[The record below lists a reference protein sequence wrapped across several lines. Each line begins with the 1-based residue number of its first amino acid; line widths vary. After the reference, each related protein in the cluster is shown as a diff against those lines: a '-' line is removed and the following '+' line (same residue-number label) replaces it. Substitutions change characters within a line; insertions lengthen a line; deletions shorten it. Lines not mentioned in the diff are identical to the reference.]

1 MFLEALMKR
10 AEPAFILWIKNTCV
24 FVGFFLLMGIVAPT
38 SAVAAT
44 FPIAT
49 GGAAMS
55 AVFDGTHYL
64 VGIENHQTVNASIG
78 TQMLNADG
86 SKFGTYLP
94 TGRTGIAT
102 AVAFDGTNY
111 LLIWEDDGLGTLNG
125 ATGWQIYGQFFSTT
139 GAAVRTPFAIST
151 PGIYFDGIKTMAFGA
166 GKYLVT
172 YTKLI
177 NPALGDNSTNR
188 YIAGRIVN
196 LNGTMG
202 GEFRISSGNGAASDV
217 AFDGTN
223 FFVIWR
229 EDQKDQEIRGRFV
242 SSAGV
247 PGIEI
252 SVNASTAPSDNPI
265 SIAFNGANYLV
276 VWNDEIGGSGT
287 GAWDVFG
294 QQVNPGGA
302 LVGGVIPI
310 TTETGM
316 QMATSVAFDGN
327 NYLAV
332 WIDMQNASNW
342 DIYGQ
347 YLSRNGSLV
356 GSKIPISTAATN
368 QMGGVGFGNGKYL
381 ILVNNGIVMGSN
393 GISQVADASGMF
405 TTDQY
410 SGSGTYSYSGTA
422 SGGTLTWTWTDLN
435 FICNGPNIGL
445 STENI
450 TSLTATTFSWKDSGE
465 SATTWTRIGTGSAGD
480 ISGTW
485 TTVNTSSGNSYTAVF
500 TGTATSGTV
509 SVTANIFHCDTN
521 GPLSITSFS
530 PAGGTV
536 GSQVLINGSYFSP
549 LAKEN
554 MVLFNGRPAVVTG
567 VRPSQLSVLVP
578 PGTTTG
584 TISVANS
591 GGNANSSTPF
601 TVNAGAP
608 AVTLAWGGVHH
619 RIDSDGM
626 VFDALDAGIGS
637 YASTLAGM
645 TLTVSGPNGFSYS
658 FTDADLNPSVLGQL
672 AVYKKHP
679 TPATPLQPGV
689 YTFTLN
695 DGQGHISHE
704 VDTHVTVASPLPQV
718 DSSTIQ
724 LQRKTDGSYRIS
736 WVPLNNTRTY
746 YYRVRIFRNDTADTQ
761 VYNGSRNM
769 LSYAELPAGILFDD
783 STYKVRVDASDSP
796 DNDLTTNRSDSTW
809 KVFSPQQSDYN
820 VNRLLTSF
828 AAVYNRTV
836 GMTKTFDTILSVSD
850 PAKVTSLSLTGPA
863 GFTPYTFKLLT
874 DSTPDIYKR
883 TTNGTTVITDFYK
896 SFTAMP
902 TGRYT
907 FTYVANGITHTA
919 HATLTQPVSYPVV
932 DSNTMQAQDLGN
944 GNIRFSWANV
954 NHTGAL
960 YYRVVLNNSTNELNY
975 STARE
980 NQTYVDIPASI
991 ITPLSPSRWRAEVYD
1006 SSDITTQRNRFNT
1019 VYKNL
1024 ALPLPAYDA
1033 TTPVINNYRIRNVIK
1048 STGLPYRLLDVSTT
1062 GAQSTL
1068 TSIIV
1073 TGPGGYSRDLLAVGR
1088 YFPGYASYFYEEAG
1102 TLTSGLYTITV
1113 TNAVGKNA
1121 VRYMYVPSVG
1131 ALPKPDYTTTRID
1144 TLPNGATRISWAPV
1158 VSSVPVWYS
1167 FRMYSQADQDGDGLV
1182 DTIYS
1187 YSINNSNNFQR
1198 TSIEIPAGT
1207 ISVPAT
1213 AQVSV
1218 SDGSGFSVIS
1228 NVSHSVFVD
1237 SGGDPVADPFTTGN
1251 DGLAAQVVATTPV
1264 NGAIGIATNDPVSVT
1279 FNKVIDQRTLP
1290 TSFTLSNGITG
1301 TISYNP
1307 QTRTTTLAPS
1317 TPFFTGTAYSAT
1329 ISTGLKDQAGNA
1341 LAAPYTWNFT
1351 ATGSLPGL
1359 SASIIGN
1366 GQINGDFAC
1375 ASASC
1380 NTTFAWNSPISI
1392 SATPSYGSVF
1402 EGWSGA
1408 CTNKGP
1414 NDCSFSMDANKSVT
1428 ATFSKLNNIKGLN
1441 QSASFVTNFDTL
1453 KSAYTNNATIADGY
1467 VLKLV
1472 RSGIFDFT
1480 ETLTLDKPY
1489 QLKLSGGFDSGFA
1502 LNKGFYSQIRGP
1514 LTIKSGGLVIEN
1526 IIVTSQ

>member
-1 MFLEALMKR
+1 MKR
-10 AEPAFILWIKNTCV
+10 AELVFIPWIKNSAV
-24 FVGFFLLMGIVAPT
+24 FVVLFLLLGVVAVT

-55 AVFDGTHYL
+55 AAFDGTHYL
-64 VGIENHQTVNASIG
+64 VGIENHQTTTSSIG
-78 TQMLNADG
+78 AQMLNADG
-86 SKFGTYLP
+86 SKFGSYLP

-111 LLIWEDDGLGTLNG
+111 LLIWEDNGLGTLNG
-125 ATGWQIYGQFFSTT
+125 TTGWQIYGQFFSVT
-139 GAAVRTPFAIST
+139 GATVGTPFAIST
-151 PGIYFDGIKTMAFGA
+151 PGIFFDGIKTMVFGA

-172 YTKLI
+172 YTRLI

-196 LNGTMG
+196 PNGIMG
-202 GEFRISSGNGAASDV
+202 SEFRISTGNGTASDV
-217 AFDGTN
+217 AFDGAN

-229 EDQKDQEIRGRFV
+229 EDQNDREIRGRFV
-242 SSAGV
+242 SQSGV
-247 PGIEI
+247 PGTEI
-252 SVNASTAPSDNPI
+252 SVNASPAPSDNPM
-265 SIAFNGANYLV
+265 SVAFDGTNYLV

-287 GAWDVFG
+287 GTWDVFG
-294 QQVNPGGA
+294 QQVNPSGA

-310 TTETGM
+310 STETGT
-316 QMATSVAFDGN
+316 QMVTSVAFDGN

-332 WIDMQNASNW
+332 WIDMQNESNW
-342 DIYGQ
+342 DMYGQ
-347 YLSRNGSLV
+347 YLSRNGILV

-368 QMGGVGFGNGKYL
+368 QIGGIGFGNGKYL
-381 ILVNNGIVMGSN
+381 ILVNNGVIMGPN

-410 SGSGTYSYSGTA
+410 SGNGTYSYSGTA
-422 SGGTLTWTWTDLN
+422 SGGTLTWNWADSN
-435 FICNGPNIGL
+435 FICNGPTIGL
-445 STENI
+445 STQTI
-450 TSLTATTFSWKDSGE
+450 TSLTATTFSWKDSDG
-465 SATTWTRIGTGSAGD
+465 STMTWTRIGTGSAGN

-485 TTVNTSSGNSYTAVF
+485 TSVDTSSGNSYTAVF

-509 SVTANIFHCDTN
+509 SVAADIFHCGIN
-521 GPLSITSFS
+521 GPPSITSFS
-530 PAGGTV
+530 PPGGTV
-536 GSQVLINGSYFSP
+536 GSQVLINGSNFSP
-549 LAKEN
+549 LTKDN
-554 MVLFNGRPAVVTG
+554 TVLFNGRPAVVTG
-567 VRPSQLSVLVP
+567 VHPGQLSVLVP
-578 PGTTTG
+578 PGATTG

-591 GGNANSSTPF
+591 SGNATSSTPF
-601 TVNAGAP
+601 TVTAGTP
-608 AVTLAWGGVHH
+608 ATTLVWGGVHH

-626 VFDALDAGIGS
+626 VFDALDAGIDS
-637 YASTLAGM
+637 YASSLAGM
-645 TLTVSGPNGFSYS
+645 SLTVSGPNGFSYS
-658 FTDADLNPSVLGQL
+658 FTDADLNPSVFGQL
-672 AVYKKHP
+672 AAYKKYP
-679 TPATPLQPGV
+679 TPATALQPGV

-695 DGQGHISHE
+695 DGQGHISHK

-724 LQRKTDGSYRIS
+724 LQRKADGSYRIS
-736 WVPLNNTRTY
+736 WAPLNDTKTC

-769 LSYAELPAGILFDD
+769 LSYAELPAGILFDN
-783 STYKVRVDASDSP
+783 SVYKVRVDASDSP
-796 DNDLTTNRSDSTW
+796 DNDLTTNRSDSAW
-809 KVFSPQQSDYN
+809 KIFSPQYGDYDA
-820 VNRLLTSF
+820 NRLLTSF
-828 AAVYNRTV
+828 AAVYNRTD
-836 GMTKTFDTILSVSD
+836 GITKTFDTILSVSD
-850 PAKVTSLSLTGPA
+850 PVKVTSLSLTGPA

-874 DSTPDIYKR
+874 DSTPDISKR
-883 TTNGTTVITDFYK
+883 TTDGTTVITDFYK

-919 HATLTQPVSYPVV
+919 HATLTQPVTYPVV

-960 YYRVVLNNSTNELNY
+960 YYRVVLNNSTNALNY
-975 STARE
+975 NTARE

-991 ITPLSPSRWRAEVYD
+991 ITTLSPSRWRAEIYD
-1006 SSDITTQRNRFNT
+1006 SSDTTTQRNRFNT
-1019 VYKNL
+1019 AYKNL

-1033 TTPVINNYRIRNVIK
+1033 TAPVINNYRIRNVIK
-1048 STGLPYRLLDVSTT
+1048 STGLPYRQLAVSTT

-1088 YFPGYASYFYEEAG
+1088 YFPGYASYLYEEEG
-1102 TLTSGLYTITV
+1102 TLISGLYTITV
-1113 TNAVGKNA
+1113 NNAAGKNA
-1121 VRYMYVPSVG
+1121 VRYMYVPSGG

-1144 TLPNGATRISWAPV
+1144 TLPNGDTRISWAPV

-1182 DTIYS
+1182 DPIYS
-1187 YSINNSNNFQR
+1187 HFINNSNNFQR
-1198 TSIEIPAGT
+1198 TSIDIPAGT
-1207 ISVPAT
+1207 ISIPAT

-1228 NVSHSVFVD
+1228 NVSHSVFVG
-1237 SGGDPVADPFTTGN
+1237 SGGAPVADPFATGN
-1251 DGLAAQVVATTPV
+1251 DGLAAQVVATNPV
-1264 NGAIGIATNDPVSVT
+1264 NGAIGIATNGPVSVT
-1279 FNKVIDQRTLP
+1279 FNKVIDQRTLLS
-1290 TSFTLSNGITG
+1290 SFTLSNGITG

-1307 QTRTTTLAPS
+1307 QTRTATLAPS
-1317 TPFFTGTAYSAT
+1317 TPFLTGTAYTAT

-1341 LAAPYTWNFT
+1341 LAAPYTWSFT

-1380 NTTFAWNSPISI
+1380 NTTFSWNSPISI
-1392 SATPSYGSVF
+1392 SASPSYGSVF
-1402 EGWSGA
+1402 AYWSGA
-1408 CTNKGP
+1408 CTGTAP
-1414 NDCSFSMDANKSVT
+1414 DVCSFSMNANKSVT
-1428 ATFSKLNNIKGLN
+1428 ATFSKLNNVRELN
-1441 QSASFVTNFDTL
+1441 QSGSFVANFDTL
-1453 KSAYTNNATIADGY
+1453 KNAYSDNATIADGY
-1467 VLKLV
+1467 ALKLV
-1472 RSGIFDFT
+1472 RSGIFDFA

-1489 QLKLSGGFDSGFA
+1489 QVKLSGGFDSGFA
-1502 LNKGFYSQIRGP
+1502 LNNGFYSQIRGP

-1526 IIVTSQ
+1526 IIVTSP